1 MSEVLITKLFTDAIL
16 QVIYISAPPLGISVI
31 VGLIIS
37 ILQAATSIQEQT
49 LTFVPKL
56 FAVFITMIIFASWI
70 INGFVIYTEKLFE
83 LMSKVPYGT
92 F

>member
-1 MSEVLITKLFTDAIL
+1 MSEALIIKLVSDAL
-16 QVIYISAPPLGISVI
+16 MQVIYISAPPLGISVV

-56 FAVFITMIIFASWI
+56 LAVFVVLIVFSSWI
-70 INGFVIYTEKLFE
+70 INGFVTYTQELFN
-83 LMSKVPYGT
+83 LMSKIPYGT